1 MTINAIGS
9 STSLYAAQP
18 LCLDTEGQLAV
29 LLLQTQ
35 EEQQASDRESQA
47 LARARFIEASNE
59 RVAAMHEEADAVRLG
74 AYFQA
79 GASVAAAGIQI
90 GDELMPP
97 PCDKAGKV
105 VAEKPWGEIGAA
117 AANAASQ
124 PLGKLLGDAPA
135 ADARADAQR
144 SATSAQLAE
153 WDLANAKDALQQSDA
168 KQDKITEWLS
178 SETSSQA
185 NASAA
190 IISGLA

>member
-1 MTINAIGS
+1 MTINTIGS

-18 LCLDTEGQLAV
+18 LLLDAEGQLAV

-35 EEQQASDRESQA
+35 EEQQVSDRESAA

-59 RVAAMHEEADAVRLG
+59 QVAAMHEEADAVRLG

-79 GASVAAAGIQI
+79 GASAAAAGIQI

-97 PCDKAGKV
+97 ECDKAGNL

-117 AANAASQ
+117 AANGASQ

-135 ADARADAQR
+135 ADARADAKR
-144 SATSAQLAE
+144 AATSAQLAE
-153 WDLANAKDALQQSDA
+153 WDFADAKDALQQSDA
-168 KQDKITEWLS
+168 LEAKITEWLS
-178 SETSSQA
+178 AESSSQA
-185 NASAA
+185 SASAA